1 MRPVTLVLLRHSKSC
16 ANYVRNIAGTDS
28 EEHPLV
34 AASQELRDPALSAV
48 GERMARTYGP
58 RLRQRLVAAGVDLD
72 GAVVG
77 SSHLRRAKQTAA
89 LLFPSHRRRIF
100 PYFTEH
106 GAIPENTPAGM
117 RYATPDWD
125 DFVRHL
131 GRDRGETFVVVG
143 HGSFLRSQVWPSV
156 TTGHRRTRRFA
167 NLDGFIVRGALSKD
181 GRLRVDSVRE
191 IPYDGNVSP
200 RRPDT
205 CRLPKRQRNLL
216 KTHRNGGSRR
226 GRYRF

>member
-16 ANYVRNIAGTDS
+16 ANYVRNVAGTDD

-34 AASQELRDPALSAV
+34 AASQELRDPALSVV
-48 GERMARTYGP
+48 GERMARTYGA

-89 LLFPSHRRRIF
+89 LLFPNHERQTF

-106 GAIPENTPAGM
+106 GAIPENTPTGM
-117 RYATPDWD
+117 RYRTPDWD

-131 GRDRGETFVVVG
+131 ASEQGDTFVVVG
-143 HGSFLRSQVWPSV
+143 HGSFLRSQVWPAV
-156 TTGHRRTRRFA
+156 TGRRRTKRFA
-167 NLDGFIVRGALSKD
+167 NLDGFIVRGMLTG

-191 IPYDGNVSP
+191 IPYNGTVSP

-205 CRLPKRQRNLL
+205 CRLPTRHRKLL
-216 KTHRNGGSRR
+216 VTHRNGGSRR
-226 GRYRF
+226 RGHNL